1 MYLYT
6 PSFTW
11 QNFACAHTLTRSLC
25 NDFLTYLLMRLVR
38 SLCLHSSSAFS
49 SSRPSGRWTW
59 HLTLQLDQK
68 KCIQVRRLHTDSIW
82 LYFFRVHS
90 RTILLLGPIPKV
102 SLPKAEKYVHE
113 LITEL
118 YPAFHNVQ
126 LAFADGSSGGA
137 LCVSQCMER
146 LFETTVF
153 LSITC

>member
-49 SSRPSGRWTW
+49 SFRPSGRWTW

-90 RTILLLGPIPKV
+90 RTILLGPIPKV

-137 LCVSQCMER
+137 LCVSQCTER
-146 LFETTVF
+146 VFETTVF